1 MKKYHI
7 LTIIILFNIS
17 FLSAYTIKLASY
29 GNKENLIA
37 QVSKLDKALSQTTH
51 VIKDGNLYKA
61 FSKSFPNREKAIEQ
75 LNLYK
80 TVFPDAYVSS
90 TSIDL
95 IKGEPN
101 LVRASKSRK
110 YTLPKK
116 EKITT
121 VEEQNNTV
129 VIEKSNELMI
139 PTKSLASQESLAH
152 KFTGHTF
159 YICPNRIKSDKEKL
173 LIEVSFK
180 EHNVVTYK
188 TLLGKIPSIEMGY
201 IIQNGRI
208 YFSRNGIVNPSQFS
222 QVDETFFEY
231 YIISK
236 WSRGRKIHSMRFYN
250 KRAYAESYLNS
261 LNFN

>member
-1 MKKYHI
+1 MKKYYI
-7 LTIIILFNIS
+7 ITIIILFNIS
-17 FLSAYTIKLASY
+17 FASAYTIKLASY

-51 VIKDGNLYKA
+51 IIKENNLYKA
-61 FSKSFPNREKAIEQ
+61 FSKSFPTRERAIEQ

-95 IKGEPN
+95 IKDEPN
-101 LVRASKSRK
+101 LVREPIS
-110 YTLPKK
+110 
-116 EKITT
+116 T
-121 VEEQNNTV
+121 VEEQNDTV
-129 VIEKSNELMI
+129 VIEKTNELMI
-139 PTKSLASQESLAH
+139 PTKSLASKESLAH

-180 EHNVVTYK
+180 EHNVVAYK

-201 IIQNGRI
+201 IIQNSRI

-236 WSRGRKIHSMRFYN
+236 WSRGRKIHSMRFYK

-261 LNFN
+261 LIF

>member
-1 MKKYHI
+1 LKKYHTLTLI
-7 LTIIILFNIS
+7 LLLNIS
-17 FLSAYTIKLASY
+17 LASAYTIKLASY
-29 GNKENLIA
+29 GNRENLVN
-37 QVSKLDKALSQTTH
+37 QVLKLDKSLSQKTH
-51 VIKDGNLYKA
+51 IVREGNLYKA
-61 FSKSFPNREKAIEQ
+61 FSKSYSSREAAAEE
-75 LNLYK
+75 LYLYK
-80 TVFPDAYVSS
+80 TIFPDAYVSS

-101 LVRASKSRK
+101 LIREPKSRK

-116 EKITT
+116 EQISK
-121 VEEQNNTV
+121 VEEQNDTV
-129 VIEKSNELMI
+129 VIEKSTELMI

-159 YICPNRIKSDKEKL
+159 YICPNRIKSNKEKL

-201 IIQNGRI
+201 IIQNSRI
-208 YFSRNGIVNPSQFS
+208 YFSRNGMINPSQFS
-222 QVDETFFEY
+222 QVDEIFFEY

-250 KRAYAESYLNS
+250 KRAYAQSYLNS
-261 LNFN
+261 LIFN